1 MWKKMAI
8 SQPRSAYPFK
18 KKNNIF
24 LQLRKLGILPPDE
37 NLPSSCKKIFQVL
50 WANNGDAISRQYAG
64 TAALKVSVT
73 ERTFLNILTS
83 IQSISGYVWKLVWI
97 GTAEILW
104 VIYARKEVN
113 YPTWE
118 TCFTKVQVYHKVDY
132 CSLHCLCYHETHDEL

>member
-1 MWKKMAI
+1 MAI

-18 KKNNIF
+18 KKQNIF

-83 IQSISGYVWKLVWI
+83 IQSISGH
-97 GTAEILW
+97 
-104 VIYARKEVN
+104 
-113 YPTWE
+113 
-118 TCFTKVQVYHKVDY
+118 VYF
-132 CSLHCLCYHETHDEL
+132 CIFES